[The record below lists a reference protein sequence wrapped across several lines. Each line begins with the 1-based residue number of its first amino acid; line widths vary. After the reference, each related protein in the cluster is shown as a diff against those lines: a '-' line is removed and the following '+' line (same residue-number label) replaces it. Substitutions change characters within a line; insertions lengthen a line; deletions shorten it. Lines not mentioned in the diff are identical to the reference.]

1 MRKEM
6 IFGILE
12 IVIKMAVLILV
23 LAAVSGVIN

>member
-1 MRKEM
+1 MKKET